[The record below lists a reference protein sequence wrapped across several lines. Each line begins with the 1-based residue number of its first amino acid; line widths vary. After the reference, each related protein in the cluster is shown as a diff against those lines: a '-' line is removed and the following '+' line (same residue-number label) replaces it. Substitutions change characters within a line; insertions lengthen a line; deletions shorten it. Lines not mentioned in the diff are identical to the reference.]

1 MKDGTR
7 TKFWHDPLKRT
18 LLSLIR
24 ITGFS
29 GAKEEVSDVLLVG
42 PSGMRADVLFRGNA
56 HSGGQ
61 KQYILDVRSCN
72 PTEKSVCSKA
82 ASEPGAAALACVTQ
96 KNRKWK
102 HFVDAQGDVFMA
114 LCFEAGGRLGDQV
127 YSFLGL
133 LAQHAHCSGA
143 ERTAL
148 LTYSIQHIHLVS
160 QIGVAQVIRAHEPI
174 CNGPHVFDLSDTLEL
189 GTPVPRPYG
198 GAIIGACGV
207 ALSWLRSQR
216 SPSTSPLP

>member
-1 MKDGTR
+1 MLVKIE
-7 TKFWHDPLKRT
+7 KSLKRT

-24 ITGFS
+24 MAGFS

-82 ASEPGAAALACVTQ
+82 ASEPGAAALAGVTQ

-102 HFVDAQGDVFMA
+102 NFVDAQGDVFMA
-114 LCFEAGGRLGDQV
+114 LCFEAGGRLGDQAWH
-127 YSFLGL
+127 SMP
-133 LAQHAHCSGA
+133 
-143 ERTAL
+143 TA
-148 LTYSIQHIHLVS
+148 
-160 QIGVAQVIRAHEPI
+160 
-174 CNGPHVFDLSDTLEL
+174 
-189 GTPVPRPYG
+189 PVPS
-198 GAIIGACGV
+198 V
-207 ALSWLRSQR
+207 
-216 SPSTSPLP
+216 LPF